1 LEEWYRCK
9 CDGAWE
15 HSHGV
20 RLDTIDNPGWRVE
33 VDIGP
38 EIPDVVH
45 EEQRT
50 DLDWISCRVEQG
62 RSSGADGPA
71 NLAEIL
77 VVLQGWLD

>member
-1 LEEWYRCK
+1 MDLLTWLEEWYRCK

-38 EIPDVVH
+38 EIPDCH
-45 EEQRT
+45 
-50 DLDWISCRVEQG
+50 SRV
-62 RSSGADGPA
+62 
-71 NLAEIL
+71 
-77 VVLQGWLD
+77 